1 MMWVIRCGLAADPG
15 ESVARLESLDEPM
28 EAGVAAGPGYR
39 RRIRI
44 VPAPEAVLALLED
57 DIHSMAVRLRH
68 HLGHVTAV
76 EPLLDRMPWTT
87 CPGAATVL
95 IETFT
100 GLPLEQISLRL
111 ARKANCTHLH
121 DLAVLA
127 AAHAHDDAPTIYD
140 IAVSDP
146 VDGRRELIL
155 LRDGSPLLHWTEQ
168 DGVLVAPVELAGRT
182 LPALRDAIAGMP
194 ADRTE
199 AARLLQWGGIVAHGR
214 TIPLGQQSDATRI
227 PPNCYTFQPERAAV
241 AERVGRVIDFSASGL
256 TPGQT
261 FSRELGL
268 AAVD

>member
-1 MMWVIRCGLAADPG
+1 MGVILCDLAADPG
-15 ESVARLESLDEPM
+15 ENVARLESLDELKHDL
-28 EAGVAAGPGYR
+28 ATVAPGYR

-44 VPAPEAVLALLED
+44 VPAPGAVLALLED
-57 DIHSMAVRLRH
+57 DIHAMAVRLRH
-68 HLGHVTAV
+68 HGGSVTAV
-76 EPLLDRMPWTT
+76 EPLLDRMPWST
-87 CPGAATVL
+87 CPGAARVL

-100 GLPLEQISLRL
+100 GLPLAQVGPRL

-127 AAHAHDDAPTIYD
+127 ATHAHDDAPTLYD

-146 VDGRRELIL
+146 VDGRRELTL
-155 LRDGSPLLHWTEQ
+155 QRDGSPLLHWTEQ
-168 DGVLVAPVELAGRT
+168 DGVLAAPPELAGRT
-182 LPALRDAIAGMP
+182 LYNLREAIAGMP
-194 ADRTE
+194 AERME

-214 TIPLGQQSDATRI
+214 TIPLAHQSDATRI
-227 PPNCYTFQPERAAV
+227 PPNCYTFQPERAAL
-241 AERVGRVIDFSASGL
+241 AERVGRVIDFSADGL